1 MTDYNYSIFM
11 KIAFLSIMIIL
22 FTACSTN
29 SIEKDYTKLKSQN
42 INLPQYETLIIKGKK
57 YSNTDQLNG
66 KLKLIV
72 FCDSTNCNTCAIEA
86 IYSWEEYIKYAEK
99 LENQLCYYF
108 IFTPRKEDIA
118 KVRTTLAM
126 TDFDYPIVFDSTGT
140 FRRLNPHI
148 PTNKVFHT
156 FLLDGNNHVVMIGN
170 PLYNSET
177 ETLFKTTVEK
187 LLSKSKI

>member
-1 MTDYNYSIFM
+1 M

-29 SIEKDYTKLKSQN
+29 SIEKIYAKLKSQN
-42 INLPQYETLIIKGKK
+42 INLPQYETLIIKGKE
-57 YSNTDQLNG
+57 YSNTDQLYE

-72 FCDSTNCNTCAIEA
+72 
-86 IYSWEEYIKYAEK
+86 K
-99 LENQLCYYF
+99 L
-108 IFTPRKEDIA
+108 
-118 KVRTTLAM
+118 
-126 TDFDYPIVFDSTGT
+126 SS
-140 FRRLNPHI
+140 HI

>member
-1 MTDYNYSIFM
+1 M

-29 SIEKDYTKLKSQN
+29 SIEKNYAKLKSQN
-42 INLPQYETLIIKGKK
+42 INLLQYETLIIKGKE
-57 YSNTDQLNG
+57 YSNTDQLYE

-72 FCDSTNCNTCAIEA
+72 
-86 IYSWEEYIKYAEK
+86 K
-99 LENQLCYYF
+99 L
-108 IFTPRKEDIA
+108 
-118 KVRTTLAM
+118 
-126 TDFDYPIVFDSTGT
+126 SS
-140 FRRLNPHI
+140 HI